1 MRTKKGMIRKLVF
14 KKISTFEKTV
24 FIMKSKFSLLFI
36 FLVVGQIFAQVET
49 AKLDELIQKT
59 LTTFDVPGMSVGVI
73 KDGKVVYAKGFGVRS
88 LNTKQNMDE
97 NTLVGI
103 ASNSKGFTATALAI
117 LADEGKLNFDDKV
130 TAYIPEF
137 QMYDPYVTQEITI
150 KDLITH
156 RAGLGLGQGDL
167 MFFPEGGPLTIKDI
181 IHNVRYLKPENP
193 FRTTLDYNNI
203 MFIVA
208 GEVITRVSGLSW
220 AEFIEQKILQPVGMT
235 SSFGSYSRAKAAK
248 VSNMIEAHAP
258 VDGKA
263 VQVPHDWNETAN
275 AAGGIMS
282 NIKDMTT
289 WAAFLM
295 NGFTTKDGKKLVSD
309 KQIQQLWNL
318 QISTPV
324 ALKNPYDSNFGGYG
338 LGWFLTDVKGH
349 KQVYH
354 TGGLIGTVTQFTLI
368 PDMNLGIVVLTNQQ
382 SGAAFSAITNTVKDA
397 YLGIPDRNWLKSY
410 GERMAKM
417 NEAYEKDKKEIFA
430 KSQAFQNSKDCQP
443 RPEQFVGTYKDA
455 WFGDVVISQ
464 EGKNYKIFCKNSPRL
479 KGELL
484 PYSAMTFIAK
494 WDDRSYDAD
503 AFVIFSVDEN
513 GKAQSAKMKPISDVT
528 DFSFDFEDLDLQRAK

>member
-1 MRTKKGMIRKLVF
+1 MKLKLSFLFILVF
-14 KKISTFEKTV
+14 V
-24 FIMKSKFSLLFI
+24 FGFS
-36 FLVVGQIFAQVET
+36 QVEEK
-49 AKLDELIQKT
+49 KLDELIQST
-59 LTTFDVPGMSVGVI
+59 LKTFDVPGISVGIV
-73 KDGKVVYAKGFGVRS
+73 KDGKVIYSKGFGVSS
-88 LNTKQNMDE
+88 LSTKQKMTDE
-97 NTLVGI
+97 TLVGI
-103 ASNSKGFTATALAI
+103 ASNSKGFTGTALAI

-130 TAYIPEF
+130 SKYIPEF
-137 QMYDPYVTQEITI
+137 KMHDAYVTQEITI

-167 MFFPEGGPLTIKDI
+167 MFFPEGGNLSVNDI

-208 GEVITRVSGLSW
+208 GEVIHRVSKLTW
-220 AEFIEQKILQPVGMT
+220 AEFIEQKILKPVGMN
-235 SSFGSYSRAKAAK
+235 SSYGSYSRAKAAN
-248 VSNMIEAHAP
+248 VSNIIDAHAP

-275 AAGGIMS
+275 AAGGIIS
-282 NIKDMTT
+282 NIKDMSI
-289 WAAFLM
+289 WAEFLI

-324 ALKNPYDSNFGGYG
+324 PLKNAYDSNFGGYG

-368 PDMNLGIVVLTNQQ
+368 PDMKLGIIVLTNQQ
-382 SGAAFSAITNTVKDA
+382 SGAAFSAITNTVKDS
-397 YLGIPDRNWLKSY
+397 YLGMPQKDWLKTY
-410 GERMAKM
+410 GDRMAKV
-417 NEAYEKDKKEIFA
+417 NADYAKDKKEIFA
-430 KSQAFQNSKDCQP
+430 TSEEFKKEKSSQIKS
-443 RPEQFVGTYKDA
+443 EQIVGTYIDP
-455 WFGDVVISQ
+455 WFGEVMISK
-464 EGKNYKIFCKNSPRL
+464 EGKNFRIFCKNSPRL
-479 KGELL
+479 QGELL
-484 PYSAMTFIAK
+484 PYTTNVMIAK

-503 AFVIFSVDEN
+503 AFVNFNLDEN
-513 GKAQSAKMKPISDVT
+513 GKAQSIKMKPISDIT
-528 DFSFDFEDLDLQRAK
+528 DFSFDFEDLDLQRKN

>member
-1 MRTKKGMIRKLVF
+1 M
-14 KKISTFEKTV
+14 KT
-24 FIMKSKFSLLFI
+24 KFSFLLILISF
-36 FLVVGQIFAQVET
+36 FAFSQVEEK
-49 AKLDELIQKT
+49 KLDELIQNT
-59 LTTFDVPGMSVGVI
+59 LKTFDVPGISVGIV
-73 KDGKVVYAKGFGVRS
+73 KDGKVIYSKGFGVRS
-88 LNTKQNMDE
+88 LNTNQKMTDE
-97 NTLVGI
+97 TLVGI

-130 TAYIPEF
+130 SKYIPEF
-137 QMYDPYVTQEITI
+137 QMNDPYVSQNITI

-167 MFFPEGGPLTIKDI
+167 MFFPEGGNLTVNEI

-208 GEVITRVSGLSW
+208 GEVIHRVSGLSW
-220 AEFIEQKILQPVGMT
+220 ADFIEQKILKPVGMT
-235 SSFGSYSRAKAAK
+235 SSFGSYNRAKAAT
-248 VSNMIEAHAP
+248 VQNIIEAHAP
-258 VDGKA
+258 VNGKA
-263 VQVPHDWNETAN
+263 IAVPHDWNETAN
-275 AAGGIMS
+275 AAGGIIS

-289 WAAFLM
+289 WAEFLM

-324 ALKNPYDSNFGGYG
+324 ALKNAYDTNFGGYG
-338 LGWFLTDVKGH
+338 LGWFVTDVKGH

-368 PDMNLGIVVLTNQQ
+368 PDMKLGIVVLTNQQ
-382 SGAAFSAITNTVKDA
+382 SGAAFSTITNTIKDS
-397 YLGIPDRNWLKSY
+397 YLGMPEKDWLKTY
-410 GERMAKM
+410 GDRMAKI
-417 NEAYEKDKKEIFA
+417 NADYEKGKKEVFA
-430 KSQAFQNSKDCQP
+430 KSENFKKDKNCQIKND
-443 RPEQFVGTYKDA
+443 QITGTYNDP
-455 WFGDVVISQ
+455 WFGDVMITA
-464 EGKNYKIFCKNSPRL
+464 EGKNLRLVSKNSPRL

-484 PYSAMTFIAK
+484 PYSPNVMIVK

-503 AFVIFSVDEN
+503 AFVNFALDEN
-513 GKAQSAKMKPISDVT
+513 GKAIAIKLKPISDVT
-528 DFSFDFEDLDLQRAK
+528 DFSFDFEDLDLQRKK

>member
-1 MRTKKGMIRKLVF
+1 
-14 KKISTFEKTV
+14 
-24 FIMKSKFSLLFI
+24 MKSKFSLLFI
-36 FLVVGQIFAQVET
+36 FLIVGQIFAQVET

-59 LTTFDVPGMSVGVI
+59 LTTFDVPGISVGVI

-88 LNTKQNMDE
+88 LNTKQIMDE

-117 LADEGKLNFDDKV
+117 LADEGKLNFDDNV
-130 TAYIPEF
+130 TKYIPEF

-235 SSFGSYSRAKAAK
+235 TSFGSYNRAKAAK
-248 VSNMIEAHAP
+248 VPNIIEAHAP

-263 VQVPHDWNETAN
+263 IQVPHDWNETAN

-324 ALKNPYDSNFGGYG
+324 ALKNTYDSNFGGYG

-382 SGAAFSAITNTVKDA
+382 SGAAFSAITNTVKDS

-410 GERMAKM
+410 GERMTKM
-417 NEAYEKDKKEIFA
+417 NEGYEKDKKEIFA
-430 KSQAFQNSKDCQP
+430 KSQDFQKNKNCQP
-443 RPEQFVGTYKDA
+443 KPEQFIGTYRDA

-464 EGKNYKIFCKNSPRL
+464 DGKNYKIFCKNSPRL

-484 PYSAMTFIAK
+484 PYSATTFIAK

-503 AFVIFSVDEN
+503 AFVIFSMDEN
-513 GKAQSAKMKPISDVT
+513 GKAQSAKLKPISDVT
-528 DFSFDFEDLDLQRAK
+528 DFSFDFEDLDLQRVK

>member
-1 MRTKKGMIRKLVF
+1 
-14 KKISTFEKTV
+14 
-24 FIMKSKFSLLFI
+24 MKRNLSFLFI
-36 FLVVGQIFAQVET
+36 LISIFAFSQVEEK
-49 AKLDELIQKT
+49 KLDELIQNT
-59 LTTFDVPGMSVGVI
+59 LKTFDVPGISVGVV
-73 KDGKVVYAKGFGVRS
+73 KDGKVIYAKGFGVSS
-88 LNTKQNMDE
+88 LTTKNKMDE

-130 TAYIPEF
+130 SKYIPEF
-137 QMYDPYVTQEITI
+137 QMNDAYVSQEITI

-167 MFFPEGGPLTIKDI
+167 MFFPEGGNLTVNDI

-208 GEVITRVSGLSW
+208 GEVIHRVSGLSW
-220 AEFIEQKILQPVGMT
+220 ADFIEQKILKPVGMN
-235 SSFGSYSRAKAAK
+235 SSFGSYKNAKKAN
-248 VSNMIEAHAP
+248 VSNIIDAHAP
-258 VDGKA
+258 VDGKII
-263 VQVPHDWNETAN
+263 QVPHDWNETAN
-275 AAGGIMS
+275 AAGGIIS
-282 NIKDMTT
+282 NIPDMAT
-289 WAAFLM
+289 WAEFLM

-324 ALKNPYDSNFGGYG
+324 ALKNSYDSNFAGYG

-368 PDMNLGIVVLTNQQ
+368 PDMKLGIIVLTNQQ
-382 SGAAFSAITNTVKDA
+382 SGAAFSAITNTIKDS
-397 YLGIPDRNWLKSY
+397 YLGMPQKDWVKLYGDRMTKVNADY
-410 GERMAKM
+410 AK
-417 NEAYEKDKKEIFA
+417 EKKEIFA
-430 KSQAFQNSKDCQP
+430 KSDDFKKDKKAQIKA
-443 RPEQFVGTYKDA
+443 EQITGTYIDP
-455 WFGDVVISQ
+455 WFGDVTISQ
-464 EGKNYKIFCKNSPRL
+464 EGNTYRIFCKNSPRL

-484 PYSAMTFIAK
+484 PYSANVMIAK

-503 AFVIFSVDEN
+503 VFVNFNLDEN
-513 GKAQSAKMKPISDVT
+513 GKAQGMKLKPISDVT
-528 DFSFDFEDLDLQRAK
+528 DFSFDFEDLDLQKKK

>member
-1 MRTKKGMIRKLVF
+1 M
-14 KKISTFEKTV
+14 KTRLS
-24 FIMKSKFSLLFI
+24 FLFI
-36 FLVVGQIFAQVET
+36 LISFLAFSQIEEK
-49 AKLDELIQKT
+49 KLDELIQNT
-59 LTTFDVPGMSVGVI
+59 LKTFDVPGISVGI
-73 KDGKVVYAKGFGVRS
+73 LKEGKIIYSKGFGVAS
-88 LNTKQNMDE
+88 LTTKKPMDE

-130 TAYIPEF
+130 SKYIPEF
-137 QMYDPYVTQEITI
+137 QMNDAYVSQEITI

-167 MFFPEGGPLTIKDI
+167 MFFPEGGSLSVNDI

-208 GEVITRVSGLSW
+208 GEVIHRVSGLSW
-220 AEFIEQKILQPVGMT
+220 AEFIEQRILKPVGMT
-235 SSFGSYSRAKAAK
+235 SSFGSYKNAKKAN
-248 VSNMIEAHAP
+248 VSNIIDAHAP
-258 VDGKA
+258 VDGK
-263 VQVPHDWNETAN
+263 VIQVPHDWNETAN
-275 AAGGIMS
+275 AAGGIIS

-289 WAAFLM
+289 WAEFLM
-295 NGFTTKDGKKLVSD
+295 NGFTTKEGKKLVSD

-324 ALKNPYDSNFGGYG
+324 SLKNPYDSNFGGYG

-368 PDMNLGIVVLTNQQ
+368 PDMKLAIVVLTNQQ
-382 SGAAFSAITNTVKDA
+382 SGAAFSAITNTIKDS
-397 YLGIPDRNWLKSY
+397 YLGIADRNWLKNY
-410 GERMAKM
+410 GDRMAKV
-417 NEAYEKDKKEIFA
+417 NADYDKEKKEIFA
-430 KSQAFQNSKDCQP
+430 KSDVFKKDKSCQIKA
-443 RPEQFVGTYKDA
+443 EQIVGTYTDP
-455 WFGDVVISQ
+455 WFGEVMISK
-464 EGKNYKIFCKNSPRL
+464 EGETFRIFCKNSPRL

-484 PYSAMTFIAK
+484 PYSANVMIAK

-503 AFVIFSVDEN
+503 VFVNFNLDEN
-513 GKAQSAKMKPISDVT
+513 GKSQGMKLKPISEVT
-528 DFSFDFEDLDLQRAK
+528 DFSFDFEDLDLQRK